1 MRTLKIIFGNIKKDA
16 LHNIVM
22 MAFVGVAIFIMEI
35 ALSRFRFQEYTN
47 DLVKDCGMYD
57 NYMYVSTIFKDAY
70 DKEHKDGEAY
80 DPYTSKSY
88 LAYENLADQIEQLK
102 AEGIIEACYSR
113 DYFGAPIT
121 EDDIDDRGQFLIFP
135 RGLAEDVAFPL
146 SRGAW
151 FSEYKQNDG
160 ALPVIIGS
168 DFAGRFHIGDRIM
181 LPVFSQKFHKS
192 MYGECV
198 VIGVLE
204 RNAMILN
211 GGGSSTDMDTNF
223 LFGSG
228 NDTFIACVDESEL
241 SEDFRGYYVKV
252 APENRQTVMERI
264 GDLSMTF
271 TFAEM
276 SDRAYENNRLMTEMV
291 TALFVIMMLVCAAG
305 VSSGN
310 LLATISCKKRYAVY
324 FLCGME
330 WKTGFLVS
338 LIESVIKL
346 VLPAA
351 VGYIA
356 FMRFCVKNQFG
367 EMRVGTINFVVMAAF
382 LLIIFLLTSLKPLS
396 DIKRTSP
403 VGIIVGS

>member
-47 DLVKDCGMYD
+47 NLVKDCGMYE
-57 NYMYVSTIFKDAY
+57 NYMYVSAESKGVYSKY
-70 DKEHKDGEAY
+70 DNEETDYEH
-80 DPYTSKSY
+80 SKSY
-88 LAYENLADQIEQLK
+88 LARENIAEQLERLK
-102 AEGIIEACYSR
+102 AEGIIEAYYSR
-113 DYFGAPIT
+113 EQYGAPVT
-121 EDDIDDRGQFLIFP
+121 EDVDDRGEFLILP

-146 SRGAW
+146 SGGKW
-151 FSEYKQNDG
+151 FDEYKQNDG

-168 DFAGRFHIGDRIM
+168 DFAGRFHVGDRVK
-181 LPVFSQKFHKS
+181 LPILQGDESLRETGYS
-192 MYGECV
+192 ECV

-204 RNAMILN
+204 RNAMILG
-211 GGGSSTDMDTNF
+211 GGGSSSEMDTNY
-223 LFGSG
+223 LFVSG
-228 NDTFIACVDESEL
+228 NDTFIVCADEPML
-241 SEDFRGYYVKV
+241 STHFGYYVKV
-252 APENRQTVMERI
+252 APENQQTVMERI
-264 GDLSMTF
+264 GDLTFTF

>member
-47 DLVKDCGMYD
+47 NLVKDCGMYE
-57 NYMYVSTIFKDAY
+57 NYMYVSAESKGVYSKY
-70 DKEHKDGEAY
+70 DNEETDYEH
-80 DPYTSKSY
+80 SKSY
-88 LAYENLADQIEQLK
+88 LARENIAEQLERLK
-102 AEGIIEACYSR
+102 AEGIIEAYYSR
-113 DYFGAPIT
+113 EQYGAPVT
-121 EDDIDDRGQFLIFP
+121 EDVDDRGEFLILP

-146 SRGAW
+146 SGGKW
-151 FSEYKQNDG
+151 FDEYKQNDG

-168 DFAGRFHIGDRIM
+168 DFAGRFHVGDRVK
-181 LPVFSQKFHKS
+181 LPILQGDESLRETGYS
-192 MYGECV
+192 ECV

-204 RNAMILN
+204 RNAMILG
-211 GGGSSTDMDTNF
+211 GGGSSSEMDTNY
-223 LFGSG
+223 LFVSG
-228 NDTFIACVDESEL
+228 NDTFIVCADEPML
-241 SEDFRGYYVKV
+241 STHFGYYVKV
-252 APENRQTVMERI
+252 APENQQTVMERI
-264 GDLSMTF
+264 GDLTFTF

-367 EMRVGTINFVVMAAF
+367 EMRVGTINFFIMAAF

>member
-22 MAFVGVAIFIMEI
+22 MAFVGAAIFIMEI

-47 DLVKDCGMYD
+47 NLVKDCGMYD
-57 NYMYVSTIFKDAY
+57 NYMYVSTI
-70 DKEHKDGEAY
+70 DKYVYNEEYKDGEEY
-80 DPYTSKSY
+80 DYYTSKSY
-88 LAYENLADQIEQLK
+88 LARENLVKQIEQLK

-121 EDDIDDRGQFLIFP
+121 DDDIDDRGNFLILP
-135 RGLAEDVAFPL
+135 RGLTEDISFPL
-146 SRGAW
+146 SRGKW
-151 FSEYKQNDG
+151 FSEYEQNDS
-160 ALPVIIGS
+160 AVPVIMGS
-168 DFAGRFHIGDRIM
+168 DFVGRFHIGDRIM
-181 LPVFSQKFHKS
+181 LPIYSLREHRAE
-192 MYGECV
+192 YGECV
-198 VIGVLE
+198 VIGILE

-223 LFGSG
+223 LFGVG
-228 NDTFIACVDESEL
+228 NDTFIACVDEEML
-241 SEDFRGYYVKV
+241 SAEFRGYYVKV
-252 APENRQTVMERI
+252 APENQQTVMERI

-276 SDRAYENNRLMTEMV
+276 SDKAYENNRLMTEMV
-291 TALFVIMMLVCAAG
+291 TALFLIMMMVCAAG

-330 WKTGFLVS
+330 WKTGFVVS

-356 FMRFCVKNQFG
+356 FMRYCVKNEFA
-367 EMRVGTINFVVMAAF
+367 EMRVGTINFIVMAAF

-403 VGIIVGS
+403 VEIIVGS

>member
-47 DLVKDCGMYD
+47 NLIKDCGMYD
-57 NYMYVSTIFKDAY
+57 NYIYVSALSKGVYSKY
-70 DKEHKDGEAY
+70 DNEETDYEH
-80 DPYTSKSY
+80 SKSY
-88 LAYENLADQIEQLK
+88 LARENIAEQLERLK
-102 AEGIIEACYSR
+102 AEGIIEAYYSR
-113 DYFGAPIT
+113 EQYGAPVT
-121 EDDIDDRGQFLIFP
+121 EDIDDRGEFLVLP

-146 SRGAW
+146 SDGKW
-151 FSEYKQNDG
+151 FDEYKQNDS
-160 ALPVIIGS
+160 AVPVVIGS
-168 DFAGRFHIGDRIM
+168 DFAGRFHVGDRVK
-181 LPVFSQKFHKS
+181 LPILQGDESLRETGYS
-192 MYGECV
+192 ECV

-367 EMRVGTINFVVMAAF
+367 EMRVGAINFVVMAAF

>member
-16 LHNIVM
+16 LHNIVT

-47 DLVKDCGMYD
+47 NLVKDCGMYE
-57 NYMYVSTIFKDAY
+57 NYMYVSAESKGVYSKYNNEETDY
-70 DKEHKDGEAY
+70 EH
-80 DPYTSKSY
+80 SKSY
-88 LAYENLADQIEQLK
+88 LARENIAEQLERLK
-102 AEGIIEACYSR
+102 AEGIIEAYYSR
-113 DYFGAPIT
+113 EQYGAPVT
-121 EDDIDDRGQFLIFP
+121 EDVDDRGEFLILP

-146 SRGAW
+146 SGGKW
-151 FSEYKQNDG
+151 FDEYKQNDG

-168 DFAGRFHIGDRIM
+168 DFAGRFHVGDRVK
-181 LPVFSQKFHKS
+181 LPILQGDESLRETGYS
-192 MYGECV
+192 ECV

-204 RNAMILN
+204 RNAMILG
-211 GGGSSTDMDTNF
+211 GGGSSSEMDTNY
-223 LFGSG
+223 LFVSG
-228 NDTFIACVDESEL
+228 NDTFIVCADEPML
-241 SEDFRGYYVKV
+241 STHFGYYVKV
-252 APENRQTVMERI
+252 APENQQTVMERI
-264 GDLSMTF
+264 GDLTFTF

-367 EMRVGTINFVVMAAF
+367 EMRVGTINFFIMAAF

>member
-47 DLVKDCGMYD
+47 NLVKDCGMYE
-57 NYMYVSTIFKDAY
+57 NYMYVSAESKGVYSKY
-70 DKEHKDGEAY
+70 DNEETDYEH
-80 DPYTSKSY
+80 SKSY
-88 LAYENLADQIEQLK
+88 LARENIAEQLERLK
-102 AEGIIEACYSR
+102 AEGIIEAYYSR
-113 DYFGAPIT
+113 EQYGAPVT
-121 EDDIDDRGQFLIFP
+121 EDIDDRGEFLVLP

-146 SRGAW
+146 SDGKW
-151 FSEYKQNDG
+151 FDEYKQNDS
-160 ALPVIIGS
+160 AVPVVIGS
-168 DFAGRFHIGDRIM
+168 DFAGRFHVGDRVK
-181 LPVFSQKFHKS
+181 LPILQGDESLRETGYS
-192 MYGECV
+192 ECV

-204 RNAMILN
+204 RNAMILG
-211 GGGSSTDMDTNF
+211 GGGSSSEMDTNY
-223 LFGSG
+223 LFVSG
-228 NDTFIACVDESEL
+228 NDTFIVCADEPML
-241 SEDFRGYYVKV
+241 STHFGYYVKV
-252 APENRQTVMERI
+252 APENQQTVMERI
-264 GDLSMTF
+264 GDLTFTF

-367 EMRVGTINFVVMAAF
+367 EMRVGTINFFIMAAF

>member
-35 ALSRFRFQEYTN
+35 AQSRFRFQEYTN
-47 DLVKDCGMYD
+47 NLVKDCGMYE
-57 NYMYVSTIFKDAY
+57 NYMYVSAESKGVYSKY
-70 DKEHKDGEAY
+70 DNEETDYEH
-80 DPYTSKSY
+80 SKSY
-88 LAYENLADQIEQLK
+88 LARENIAEQLERLK
-102 AEGIIEACYSR
+102 AEGIIEAYYSR
-113 DYFGAPIT
+113 EQYGAPVT
-121 EDDIDDRGQFLIFP
+121 EDINDRGEFLVLP

-146 SRGAW
+146 ARGAW
-151 FSEYKQNDG
+151 FSEYDQNDS
-160 ALPVIIGS
+160 AVPVVIGS
-168 DFAGRFHIGDRIM
+168 DFAGRFHVGDKIS
-181 LPVFSQKFHKS
+181 LPILMEDETLRETGYS
-192 MYGECV
+192 ECV

-204 RNAMILN
+204 RNAMILG
-211 GGGSSTDMDTNF
+211 GGGSSSEMDTNY
-223 LFGSG
+223 LFVSG
-228 NDTFIACVDESEL
+228 NDTFIVCADEPVL
-241 SEDFRGYYVKV
+241 STHFGYYVKV
-252 APENRQTVMERI
+252 APENQQTVMERI
-264 GDLSMTF
+264 GDLTFTF

>member
-1 MRTLKIIFGNIKKDA
+1 MRTLKIIFGNIKRDA

-88 LAYENLADQIEQLK
+88 LAYENLADRIEQLK

-135 RGLAEDVAFPL
+135 RGLTEDVSFPL
-146 SRGAW
+146 SRGKW
-151 FSEYKQNDG
+151 FSEYDQIDS
-160 ALPVIIGS
+160 AVPVVIGS
-168 DFAGRFHIGDRIM
+168 NFAGRLHIGDRIM

-252 APENRQTVMERI
+252 APENQQTVMERI

-276 SDRAYENNRLMTEMV
+276 SDRAYENNRLTTEMV

-310 LLATISCKKRYAVY
+310 LLATISCKKRYAIY

-330 WKTGFLVS
+330 WKTGFFVS

-346 VLPAA
+346 VLPAV

-356 FMRFCVKNQFG
+356 FMRFCEKNEFG
-367 EMRVGTINFVVMAAF
+367 EMRVGAINFVVMAAF

>member
-47 DLVKDCGMYD
+47 NLIKDCGMYD
-57 NYMYVSTIFKDAY
+57 NYIYVSALSKGVYSKY
-70 DKEHKDGEAY
+70 DNEETDYEH
-80 DPYTSKSY
+80 SKSY
-88 LAYENLADQIEQLK
+88 LARENIAEQLERLK
-102 AEGIIEACYSR
+102 AEGIIEAYYSR
-113 DYFGAPIT
+113 EQYGAPVT
-121 EDDIDDRGQFLIFP
+121 EDIDDRGEFLVLP

-146 SRGAW
+146 SDGKW
-151 FSEYKQNDG
+151 FDEYKQNDS
-160 ALPVIIGS
+160 AVPVVIGS
-168 DFAGRFHIGDRIM
+168 DFAGRFHVGDRVK
-181 LPVFSQKFHKS
+181 LPILQGDESLRETGYS
-192 MYGECV
+192 ECV

-204 RNAMILN
+204 RNAMILG
-211 GGGSSTDMDTNF
+211 GGGSSSEMDTNY
-223 LFGSG
+223 LFVSG
-228 NDTFIACVDESEL
+228 NDTFIVCADEPML
-241 SEDFRGYYVKV
+241 STHFGYYVKV
-252 APENRQTVMERI
+252 APENQQTVMERI
-264 GDLSMTF
+264 GDLTFTF

-291 TALFVIMMLVCAAG
+291 TAFFVIMMLVCAAG

-367 EMRVGTINFVVMAAF
+367 EMRVGTINFFIMAAF